1 LEGITQQR
9 KKNMIVIDTETTG
22 LDPKKHQMV
31 SIAARHIDSGE
42 WFFIFIRLRP
52 GSKVDPDAMKAHRL
66 TAEELETRGSPESLA
81 MLLFEDWLKGLGPQD
96 WCGCNPQFDLGF
108 LLAAFRRAEMS
119 SSLSRRPVCV
129 QTLAWMA
136 HRMGK
141 IVLPWGGDGLC
152 SRSLDSILKAL
163 GLSRKWPTHD
173 AVEDVE
179 LTGTAFR
186 LLTLKITSGPG
197 MVRPGYPL
205 DWRDQVERM
214 FPEIVCP
221 DRWHELPESVR
232 NSVLDR
238 KQGGV

>member
-1 LEGITQQR
+1 LEGITQR

-22 LDPKKHQMV
+22 LDPHRHQMV
-31 SIAARHIDSGE
+31 SIAARHIDSGAV
-42 WFFIFIRLRP
+42 FSVYIRLRP
-52 GSKVDPDAMKAHRL
+52 GVTVDLSAMMVHCL
-66 TAEELETRGSPESLA
+66 TAEELEARGVPESLA
-81 MLLFEDWLKGLGPQD
+81 MLQFEDWLKGLGPQD

-108 LLAAFRRAEMS
+108 LLAAFGRAGMRA
-119 SSLSRRPVCV
+119 SLSRRPVCV

-163 GLSRKWPTHD
+163 GLSRRGATHD

-186 LLTLKITSGPG
+186 RLTLMITSGPA